1 MSVSVCL
8 CVSQAWLVSELM
20 DDGWMDGW
28 TDGWTDSRAAR
39 QHAVVFVFVSVGC
52 RLVRAETA
60 AAAAAAQVDDDGQ
73 GEIMTRHRIRSIT

>member
-1 MSVSVCL
+1 MRVCVCVCVCV

-39 QHAVVFVFVSVGC
+39 QHTVAFVFVSVGC
-52 RLVRAETA
+52 RLVRAE
-60 AAAAAAQVDDDGQ
+60 
-73 GEIMTRHRIRSIT
+73 